1 MTTLYFIRHGET
13 DFNRLNIVQ
22 GRRINAALNAYGKTQ
37 ARLLGDAL
45 RTARLDALYS
55 SPLLRA
61 TQTAD
66 AIAAHYPTIERHTDP
81 DLEEMS
87 WGILEGAAN
96 CSYSRKAFR
105 QFYAHW
111 GRNDFAFAMEG
122 GESVLDVAD
131 RALSAY
137 RRILH
142 AQEGQTVGV
151 VTHGRW
157 LRVLLASILPEY
169 GLPRMNDIHHH
180 NTAVNK
186 IEVADSG
193 LVTARYLN
201 DISHLDS
208 LTN

>member
-22 GRRINAALNAYGKTQ
+22 GRRINAALNAFGRVQ
-37 ARLLGDAL
+37 AQLLGEKLSSAG
-45 RTARLDALYS
+45 LDALYS

-66 AIAAHYPTIERHTDP
+66 AIAAHYPGIARIADP

-96 CSYSRKAFR
+96 STYARKAFR
-105 QFYAHW
+105 QFYVHW
-111 GRNDFAFAMEG
+111 GRHEYDFAMEG
-122 GESVLDVAD
+122 GESVLDVAE
-131 RALSAY
+131 RALNAY
-137 RRILH
+137 TRILAHH
-142 AQEGQTVGV
+142 AGKTVAV

-169 GLPRMNDIHHH
+169 GLARMNDIQHH
-180 NTAVNK
+180 NTAVNR
-186 IEVADSG
+186 IEVAPDGQVSA
-193 LVTARYLN
+193 LYLN

-208 LTN
+208 LSN

>member
-22 GRRINAALNAYGKTQ
+22 GRRINAALNAFGLAQ
-37 ARLLGDAL
+37 AQLLGTAL
-45 RTARLDALYS
+45 RSAGLDALYS

-66 AIAAHYPTIERHTDP
+66 AIATHYPGIERHTDP

-96 CSYSRKAFR
+96 SSYARKAFR
-105 QFYAHW
+105 QFYVHW
-111 GRNDFAFAMEG
+111 GKHEYGFAMEG

-142 AQEGQTVGV
+142 RHEGQTVAI

-186 IEVADSG
+186 IEVEDTG
-193 LVTARYLN
+193 RVTARYLN

-208 LTN
+208 LSN

>member
-1 MTTLYFIRHGET
+1 MTKLYFIRHGET

-22 GRRINAALNAYGKTQ
+22 GRRINAALNAFGMTQ
-37 ARLLGDAL
+37 ARLLGSSL
-45 RTARLDALYS
+45 RTAGLNALYS

-66 AIAAHYPTIERHTDP
+66 AVAEHYPGIERHTDP

-87 WGILEGAAN
+87 WGILEGAAF
-96 CSYSRKAFR
+96 SSFSRKAFR
-105 QFYAHW
+105 EFYRHW
-111 GRNDFAFAMEG
+111 GRQEFDFAMEG
-122 GESVLDVAD
+122 GESVLDVAG

-137 RRILH
+137 HRILEAH
-142 AQEGQTVGV
+142 KDQTVAI

-169 GLPRMNDIHHH
+169 GLARMNDIHHH

-186 IEVADSG
+186 IEVDASG
-193 LVTARYLN
+193 RATACYLN
-201 DISHLDS
+201 DISHLDALS
-208 LTN
+208 N